1 MTAAMKDV
9 FMQNPAL
16 AWVFFLGLL
25 GLVGILGKALYEVF
39 LSLVQTRQDA
49 IHQNIART
57 DTAIQKLETATTR
70 AIDDLSDAQK
80 TVTQS
85 FNGAVDKLQVAIGDI
100 SKMMNATASMLHEK
114 INTTNEKL
122 ADHEKDEGKKLAALE
137 VEVKAHR
144 RECDLNGRLCPHRS
158 HPLADVH
165 ERQMYQGD

>member
-25 GLVGILGKALYEVF
+25 GLVGILAKALHATVQ
-39 LSLVQTRQDA
+39 SLVQTRQDA

-57 DTAIQKLETATTR
+57 DSAIQKLETATTR
-70 AIDDLSDAQK
+70 AIDDLNEAQK
-80 TVTQS
+80 SVTHS
-85 FNGAVDKLQVAIGDI
+85 FNGAVDKLQIAIGDI

-114 INTTNEKL
+114 INATNEKL
-122 ADHEKDEGKKLAALE
+122 ADHEIEEGKKLAALE